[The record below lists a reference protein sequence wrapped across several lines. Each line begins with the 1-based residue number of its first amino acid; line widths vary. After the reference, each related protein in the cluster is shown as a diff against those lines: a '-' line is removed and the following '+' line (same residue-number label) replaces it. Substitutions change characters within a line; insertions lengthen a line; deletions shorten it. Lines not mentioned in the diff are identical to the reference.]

1 MRAENLWKACH
12 IKTYNDRNG
21 ITSQSM
27 VSTPFSGKPD
37 FPVSV
42 RKISLIASMLAPSA
56 TPGAYRF
63 SKLLICVMAKMTKSA
78 PRHYTNYGYTNYE
91 FHKTL
96 EAVKNIT
103 YVSND
108 PKFSSGNIQNSL
120 FASSR
125 DIAIFRSEI
134 HSQPPK

>member
-1 MRAENLWKACH
+1 MCPVTPKS
-12 IKTYNDRNG
+12 I
-21 ITSQSM
+21 SQR
-27 VSTPFSGKPD
+27 
-37 FPVSV
+37 FPVLI

-63 SKLLICVMAKMTKSA
+63 SKLLICVMSKMAKSA

-103 YVSND
+103 YVSKN

-134 HSQPPK
+134 HSQPPKSSFLINTLIV

>member
-1 MRAENLWKACH
+1 MLSPEP
-12 IKTYNDRNG
+12 
-21 ITSQSM
+21 SQ
-27 VSTPFSGKPD
+27 K
-37 FPVSV
+37 
-42 RKISLIASMLAPSA
+42 
-56 TPGAYRF
+56 AYRF
-63 SKLLICVMAKMTKSA
+63 SKLLICVMSKMTKSA

-96 EAVKNIT
+96 EAVKNIA
-103 YVSND
+103 YVSKYPN
-108 PKFSSGNIQNSL
+108 FSSGNIQNSL